1 MFGRKESLWKLKR
14 SAKAGNCESA
24 FEVGACYL
32 NGISVDKDIDK
43 AVEFFKL
50 GAEKGSPGAAMAL
63 GDMLECSYINGNNER
78 ISDFDTAFVLFEMAA
93 TGGLAAGFY
102 RMGVMYMAGRGVP
115 QNMEKAFLLIL
126 DAASKGLD
134 QAQMTL
140 YYMYRD
146 GCGTETDNDKAIEC
160 LNMAADNGNREAIS
174 KLEDLFSTTNKNL
187 EK

>member
-14 SAKAGNCESA
+14 SAKAGDCEAA

-50 GAEKGSPGAAMAL
+50 GAEQGSPGAAMAL

-78 ISDFDTAFVLFEMAA
+78 VSDFDTAFVLFNMAA
-93 TGGLAAGFY
+93 EGGLAAGSY
-102 RMGVMYMAGRGVP
+102 RMGNMYKTGRGTP
-115 QNMEKAFLLIL
+115 QDMKKAFLLIL

-134 QAQMTL
+134 QAQVTL
-140 YYMYRD
+140 YHMYKD
-146 GCGTETDNDKAIEC
+146 GCGIEPDMEKALEY
-160 LNMAADNGNREAIS
+160 LNMAAEKGNVEAIS
-174 KLEDLFSTTNKNL
+174 KLEDLFPNVK
-187 EK
+187 